1 MKDEVRRTI
10 EKLRSYNKWRR
21 GDEELPQPDPREI
34 GIWIE
39 EICNYA
45 EEVGAKCDQLRI
57 DAQREAE
64 HHDRMVGELERVYDE
79 RDEARRLADAVAEKA
94 KALVARWDQP
104 SWKDVAP
111 TAGFIYDLRN
121 AVDDY
126 YDSVK

>member
-1 MKDEVRRTI
+1 MIQETI
-10 EKLRSYNKWRR
+10 KKLRLYNKWRR

-34 GIWIE
+34 GLWID

-64 HHDRMVGELERVYDE
+64 HHDRMVGELEKVYDE
-79 RDEARRLADAVAEKA
+79 RDEARRLAEAMAEKA

-104 SWKDVAP
+104 SWKDVSP

-121 AVDDY
+121 AVAAY
-126 YDSVK
+126 EAVKK

>member
-34 GIWIE
+34 GLWID

-45 EEVGAKCDQLRI
+45 EEVGAKCDQLRV

-79 RDEARRLADAVAEKA
+79 RDEARRLTEDSEKKIRDFIEKVEREFRA
-94 KALVARWDQP
+94 KR
-104 SWKDVAP
+104 K
-111 TAGFIYDLRN
+111 R
-121 AVDDY
+121 
-126 YDSVK
+126 

>member
-1 MKDEVRRTI
+1 MIHETI
-10 EKLRSYNKWRR
+10 KKLRLYNKWRR

-34 GIWIE
+34 GLWID

-79 RDEARRLADAVAEKA
+79 RDEARRLAEDSEKKIRDFIEKA
-94 KALVARWDQP
+94 EQEFRAKR
-104 SWKDVAP
+104 K
-111 TAGFIYDLRN
+111 
-121 AVDDY
+121 
-126 YDSVK
+126 K

>member
-1 MKDEVRRTI
+1 MIQETI
-10 EKLRSYNKWRR
+10 KKLRLYNKWRR

-34 GIWIE
+34 GLWID

-79 RDEARRLADAVAEKA
+79 RDDARRLAEAMAEKA

-104 SWKDVAP
+104 SWKDVSP

-121 AVDDY
+121 AVAAY
-126 YDSVK
+126 EAVKK

>member
-1 MKDEVRRTI
+1 MIHETI
-10 EKLRSYNKWRR
+10 KKLRLYNKWRR

-34 GIWIE
+34 GIWID

-79 RDEARRLADAVAEKA
+79 RDEARRLAEAMAEKA

-121 AVDDY
+121 AVAAY
-126 YDSVK
+126 EAVKK

>member
-1 MKDEVRRTI
+1 MIQETI
-10 EKLRSYNKWRR
+10 KKLRLYNKWRR

-34 GIWIE
+34 GLWID

-79 RDEARRLADAVAEKA
+79 RDDARRLAEAMAEKA

-104 SWKDVAP
+104 SWKDVSP

-121 AVDDY
+121 AVAAY
-126 YDSVK
+126 EAVK

>member
-1 MKDEVRRTI
+1 MKMHETI
-10 EKLRSYNKWRR
+10 EKLRLYNKWRR

-34 GIWIE
+34 GQWID

-79 RDEARRLADAVAEKA
+79 RDEARRLAEAMAEKA

-104 SWKDVAP
+104 SWKDVSP

-121 AVDDY
+121 AVAAY
-126 YDSVK
+126 EAVKK

>member
-34 GIWIE
+34 GIWID

-45 EEVGAKCDQLRI
+45 EEVGAKCDQLR
-57 DAQREAE
+57 
-64 HHDRMVGELERVYDE
+64 VE

-126 YDSVK
+126 ESVK